1 MNGEWM
7 ENRVFSVFQVDLGKE
22 DENVVITLIAAFLTM
37 QSNISIQRLQQMRIL
52 MYLRLVCL
60 RRSFKS
66 FLQRPQELSR
76 RLPSYYDWE

>member
-1 MNGEWM
+1 M